1 MWRNCT
7 GEKMNAHRG
16 LSLQVVAGICCS
28 FTGITVA
35 AASEPL
41 YVKNLSPVSA
51 LYGLPSQ
58 RNAQSQQAGS
68 FALAL
73 HNSIANHYILEVDGP
88 EQANIDGETVRI
100 AFEMRYG
107 LADNWDVQVELPWVH
122 YSGGHLDSAI
132 ESWHD
137 LWGMPDGGRPGVA
150 RDILNIG
157 YSGPESAFSLADKAS
172 GLGDVSVAVSHS
184 FYSGENATASAVL
197 GYKFASGDQDDLLGS
212 GEDDIFFALRFSGA
226 PSVGSSLLWHGQAGY
241 ILAGE
246 ADVLGDSQ
254 NTHLWFAGVSMDWR
268 VARHFSLFAQLDMHS
283 APADSALT
291 AIGEDAYLGS
301 LGGRWTPSENWSLDF
316 SFTEDLQVDTAPDIT
331 FQASLRYTPGVS
343 R

>member
-1 MWRNCT
+1 LAN
-7 GEKMNAHRG
+7 GAGGKMNVYRD
-16 LSLQVVAGICCS
+16 LPLQVVASMCCS
-28 FTGITVA
+28 FAGINVA
-35 AASEPL
+35 TASEPL
-41 YVKNLSPVSA
+41 YVKNLSPVAA

-73 HNSIANHYILEVDGP
+73 HNSIANHYVLEVDAS

-107 LADNWDVQVELPWVH
+107 LADNWDVQVELPWIQ

-137 LWGMPDGGRPGVA
+137 LWGMPDGGRPDVG

-157 YSGPESAFSLADKAS
+157 YSGRESEFLLTDKAS

-184 FYSGENATASAVL
+184 FYNGDNATASAVL
-197 GYKFASGDQDDLLGS
+197 GYKFASGDEDELLGS
-212 GEDDIFFALRFSGA
+212 GEDDIFFALRFSGT
-226 PSVGSSLLWHGQAGY
+226 PSADSSLLWHGQAGY

-246 ADVLGDSQ
+246 ADILGDAQ
-254 NTHLWFAGVSMDWR
+254 NTHLWFAGISMDWR
-268 VARHFSLFAQLDMHS
+268 VASHFSLFAQLDMHS

-301 LGGRWTPSENWSLDF
+301 LGGRWTPSKNWSIDF
-316 SFTEDLQVDTAPDIT
+316 SFLEDLQVDTAPDIT
-331 FQASLRYTPGVS
+331 FQASLRFTPGV
-343 R
+343 